1 MSGGGVV
8 TDCSSQN
15 CTIAQPRRLAM
26 TLGLLLTG
34 AHFHM
39 LQGPWKGRVPADSSV
54 VLEVD
59 IANIKSGQRV
69 SLTDSGESA
78 VDSRY
83 IQSCYGVTCDQ

>member
-1 MSGGGVV
+1 MSGGVV
-8 TDCSSQN
+8 KDCSSQN
-15 CTIAQPRRLAM
+15 CTIAQSRRLAVA
-26 TLGLLLTG
+26 LGLLLTG
-34 AHFHM
+34 TYFHM

-59 IANIKSGQRV
+59 IASIKSGQRV

-83 IQSCYGVTCDQ
+83 MQSCCGVACNQ

>member
-1 MSGGGVV
+1 
-8 TDCSSQN
+8 
-15 CTIAQPRRLAM
+15 
-26 TLGLLLTG
+26 
-34 AHFHM
+34 M

-54 VLEVD
+54 VLEVE
-59 IANIKSGQRV
+59 IASIKSGQRV

>member
-1 MSGGGVV
+1 MNGGVV
-8 TDCSSQN
+8 KDGSSQN
-15 CTIAQPRRLAM
+15 CTIAQSRQLAM
-26 TLGLLLTG
+26 ALGLLLTRT
-34 AHFHM
+34 HFHM

-59 IANIKSGQRV
+59 IASIKPGQRV

-83 IQSCYGVTCDQ
+83 IQLCGVACDQ

>member
-1 MSGGGVV
+1 VSGGVV
-8 TDCSSQN
+8 KDGSSKN
-15 CTIAQPRRLAM
+15 CTIAQSRGLAM
-26 TLGLLLTG
+26 ALGLLLTG
-34 AHFHM
+34 THFPM

-59 IANIKSGQRV
+59 IANIKSRQRV

-83 IQSCYGVTCDQ
+83 IQSCCSVACDQ